1 MSDGNDWGP
10 VMAGQ
15 VSRPSTKADPKVVAF
30 PGKTWRD
37 ERAKMLSST
46 DPIDVA
52 ISFDPKSLHREVDR
66 RVDAREL
73 PATSSE
79 DSGSRLQTFT
89 NSVARASRKL
99 GIIE

>member
-1 MSDGNDWGP
+1 MGDTFGP
-10 VMAGQ
+10 INAGIVQ
-15 VSRPSTKADPKVVAF
+15 RQTPKADPKVVAF

-66 RVDAREL
+66 RVDARDL

-79 DSGSRLQTFT
+79 DSGTRLQTFT
-89 NSVARASRKL
+89 NSIAKASRKIGL
-99 GIIE
+99 IE

>member
-1 MSDGNDWGP
+1 MSDTFGP
-10 VMAGQ
+10 INAGIVKRVQ
-15 VSRPSTKADPKVVAF
+15 PKADPKVVAF

-37 ERAKMLSST
+37 ERARMLSST

-66 RVDAREL
+66 RVDARDL

-89 NSVARASRKL
+89 NSIAKASRKIGL
-99 GIIE
+99 IE